1 MKTIFVFLTILAS
14 ALCATAPC
22 GWTFHVSKPAVHSKS
37 SSSQCSSFKVE
48 HHFTFG
54 KCKGGETGTPV
65 AGPVISTPI
74 ISTPIVSTPIVSNPG
89 GNGDNRVRILGRG
102 AGRGGGGR
110 LERILAQR

>member
-37 SSSQCSSFKVE
+37 SSSKCSNFKVE
-48 HHFTFG
+48 HHFIFG
-54 KCKGGETGTPV
+54 KCKGGKIGTPV

-89 GNGDNRVRILGRG
+89 GSGGGNGG
-102 AGRGGGGR
+102 AGGN
-110 LERILAQR
+110 LAERIRNLFLR

>member
-1 MKTIFVFLTILAS
+1 MKTVFVFLTILAS

-37 SSSQCSSFKVE
+37 SSSKCSSFNVE

-54 KCKGGETGTPV
+54 KCKGGKIGTPV

-89 GNGDNRVRILGRG
+89 GNGG
-102 AGRGGGGR
+102 AGGNLADRIS
-110 LERILAQR
+110 ERIRNLFLR